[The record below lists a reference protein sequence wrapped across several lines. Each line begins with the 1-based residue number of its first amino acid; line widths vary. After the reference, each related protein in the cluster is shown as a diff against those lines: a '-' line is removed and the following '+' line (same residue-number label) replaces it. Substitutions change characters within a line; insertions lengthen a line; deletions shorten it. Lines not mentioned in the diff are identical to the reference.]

1 MRSCSESGF
10 TSKVVNAEKLL
21 TLLEQTSL
29 SSEFNPTINEFK
41 TTIAAIKQQNAVII
55 LKKQHYSQTV
65 EDLKQLFILKE
76 NAIRKRLSLIGAYV
90 KTHFGKTS
98 EEAIQV
104 TDFISGIRGA
114 NRVHNVGNSSVKNN
128 INQSYLSYTSQIR
141 LFSELI
147 IYLKSLDNTYK
158 PSNKNLTVA
167 ALQSI
172 QEKATYANDAV
183 IVTYTELLQIKNN
196 RKEACIRLNQL
207 AQEIK
212 TCIKKT
218 DYNQLP
224 EFRHLRNLKI

>member
-10 TSKVVNAEKLL
+10 TSKVTNAEKLL
-21 TLLEQTSL
+21 TLLEQTTL
-29 SSEFNPTINEFK
+29 PPEFNPTINELK
-41 TTIAAIKQQNAVII
+41 TAITSIKKQNAIII

-65 EDLKQLFILKE
+65 EDLKQLFVSKE

-90 KTHFGKTS
+90 KTHYGKTS
-98 EEAIQV
+98 KEAIQ
-104 TDFISGIRGA
+104 ISDYIYQIRGS
-114 NRVHNVGNSSVKNN
+114 NRAHNVGNSSVKNN

-147 IYLKSLDNTYK
+147 HYLKSLDKTYT
-158 PSNKNLTVA
+158 PSNKNLTVP

-183 IVTYTELLQIKNN
+183 IVTYTELLQIKNT
-196 RKEACIRLNQL
+196 RKEACTRLAQI

-212 TCIKKT
+212 SHIKKT

-224 EFRHLRNLKI
+224 EFRHLRSFKI